1 MYVERIKREYGVEC
15 EVGAPRV
22 NYRESIQ
29 KKTKFDYQH
38 KKQSGG
44 QGQYGRVMGFIEPAE
59 SVMAAPEF
67 ENRMIGTVRTQP
79 PPTPTPEP
87 KTSLN
92 RTSQRRADQ
101 RHAVPRQVISPSW
114 MAAIEKGFK
123 EQALEGPLTEHPMC
137 GVRFVLEDGASHQV
151 RNFPSI

>member
-67 ENRMIGTVRTQP
+67 ENRMIGNVRTQP

-92 RTSQRRADQ
+92 RTSQRRSSASEYPHPPPTPIVPPTHPISYYQ
-101 RHAVPRQVISPSW
+101 RVRGRELLYSPTPKRWSGAAPR
-114 MAAIEKGFK
+114 
-123 EQALEGPLTEHPMC
+123 
-137 GVRFVLEDGASHQV
+137 
-151 RNFPSI
+151 

>member
-67 ENRMIGTVRTQP
+67 ENRMIGNVRTQP
-79 PPTPTPEP
+79 PPPPTPTPPPTLER
-87 KTSLN
+87 KTSLK
-92 RTSQRRADQ
+92 RTS
-101 RHAVPRQVISPSW
+101 HS
-114 MAAIEKGFK
+114 E
-123 EQALEGPLTEHPMC
+123 ALERRCSALTSATPC
-137 GVRFVLEDGASHQV
+137 PAR
-151 RNFPSI
+151 